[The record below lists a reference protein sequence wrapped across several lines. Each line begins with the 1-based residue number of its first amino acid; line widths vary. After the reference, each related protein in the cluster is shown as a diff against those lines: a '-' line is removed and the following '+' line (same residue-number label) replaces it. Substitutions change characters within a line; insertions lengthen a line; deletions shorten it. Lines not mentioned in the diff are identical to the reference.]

1 MPEGGL
7 NLDWQGHTVN
17 SGFASPPRLGQNAN
31 MAIARILF
39 PLPLPEPFDYL
50 VPGDMEIT
58 PGSYVRA
65 PLGQTERI
73 GVVWEISDA
82 DPGERNLKP
91 VTRVYP
97 APPMPARL
105 RHFIDRMARYVCTQP
120 GQVLRMVLRAREALL
135 PPRTETV
142 YGPGSLDPVRMTPA
156 RAKVLEAARAANRPL
171 PASKL
176 AQRAGV
182 SASVVKGLAD
192 SGALLTFQE
201 AVDPPFDRPDASRS
215 GFALTPEQ
223 AAGAETLRAAVREG
237 CFAPILIDGVT
248 GSGKTEV
255 YFEAIAAALQT
266 DPKAQILVLLPE
278 IALTQA
284 ILSRFEARFGAEPAP
299 WHSGLSEA
307 ERRRTWREVAHG
319 RARIIIGARSAL
331 FLPFPRLR
339 LIIVDEEHDGSFK
352 QEDGT
357 VYHARDMAV
366 LRASCEDAVV
376 VMASATPALETLSN
390 AGQARYRM
398 IRLAARPGAARLPD
412 VALIDLRE
420 QPPPKDHWLSPP
432 LVEALNETFEAG
444 QQSLMFLNRRG
455 YAPLVLCKACGE
467 RLRSPGTE
475 NWLVEHRYTGRLVCH
490 LTGYSMPKPD
500 TCPSCGARDT
510 LMGVGPGVERV
521 AEEVRALLPRARV
534 KIFSSD
540 TAETGEQVGDI
551 IAAMAAGEI
560 DVLVGTQIVAKGH
573 NFPGLTLVGV
583 VDADAGMK
591 GGDLRAGERTFQ
603 LLSQVAGRAG
613 RAEMPG
619 RALIQTYQPESSL
632 MQALAATDRDA
643 FVAAELESR
652 ELMGLPPYGRLAALI
667 LSMPDEQKA
676 AAYAHELGRA
686 APNGEGIQV
695 FGPAPAPI
703 GVLRG
708 RYRWRFLVQAERGRD
723 ISAYM
728 MAWRKRLKPPAS
740 ARISIDIDPYSFL

>member
-1 MPEGGL
+1 
-7 NLDWQGHTVN
+7 
-17 SGFASPPRLGQNAN
+17 

-39 PLPLPEPFDYL
+39 PLPLPEPFDYE
-50 VPGDMEIT
+50 VPGELCVL

-65 PLGQTERI
+65 PLGATERI
-73 GVVWEISDA
+73 GVVWQLVNEA
-82 DPGERNLKP
+82 AGERSLKP
-91 VTRVYP
+91 VTHVYP
-97 APPMPARL
+97 APPMPAAL
-105 RHFIDRMARYVCTQP
+105 RSFVDRMARYVCTPP

-142 YGPGSLDPVRMTPA
+142 YGPAPADPVRLTPA
-156 RAKVLEAARAANRPL
+156 RAKVLEAARRANRPL
-171 PASKL
+171 TAAKL
-176 AQRAGV
+176 AQMAGV

-192 SGALLTFQE
+192 AGSLLSFTE
-201 AVDPPFDRPDASRS
+201 SVDPPFDRPNPDRK

-223 AAGAETLRAAVREG
+223 EAGAAVLREAVRARS
-237 CFAPILIDGVT
+237 FQPILIDGVT

-255 YFEAIAAALQT
+255 YFEAIAEALKT
-266 DPKAQILVLLPE
+266 DAKAQILVLLPE

-284 ILSRFEARFGAEPAP
+284 ILSRFEARFGAAPAP
-299 WHSGLSEA
+299 WHSGLSDA
-307 ERRRTWREVAHG
+307 ERRRSWREVAHG
-319 RARIIIGARSAL
+319 RARIVVGARSAL
-331 FLPFPRLR
+331 FLPFPNLR

-366 LRASCEDAVV
+366 LRGACEQAAV

-390 AGQARYRM
+390 AAQGRYGV

-412 VALIDLRE
+412 VELIDLRE
-420 QPPPKDHWLSPP
+420 TPPPKDHWLSPP
-432 LVEALNETFEAG
+432 LAEALNETFEAG
-444 QQSLMFLNRRG
+444 QQSLLFLNRRG
-455 YAPLVLCKACGE
+455 YAPLVLCRACGE

-500 TCPSCGARDT
+500 TCPHCGAKDT

-540 TAETGEQVGDI
+540 TAETGEQVRDI
-551 IAAMAAGEI
+551 IDAMSAGEI

-603 LLSQVAGRAG
+603 LISQVAGRAG
-613 RAEMPG
+613 RAEAPG
-619 RALIQTYQPESSL
+619 RALIQTYQPESPL

-643 FVAAELESR
+643 FVAAELEGR

-667 LSMPDEQKA
+667 LSMPDEEKA
-676 AAYAHELGRA
+676 AAYAHELGRV

-728 MAWRKRLKPPAS
+728 TAWRKRLKPPAS